1 MHAGTAYNNKKTSR
15 IHQKTPDEVSDMM
28 KGRCC
33 SHEMKGLMWTTQKEK
48 KQKKNRDLAEM
59 TACFVYQTNVLLQP
73 KQYILINPI
82 KEA

>member
-1 MHAGTAYNNKKTSR
+1 MGAAVPQGSSMHAGTAYNNKKTSR

-48 KQKKNRDLAEM
+48 KTKK
-59 TACFVYQTNVLLQP
+59 
-73 KQYILINPI
+73 KQGSCRNDGLFCLPNQCS
-82 KEA
+82 AST